1 MKQARHHPNGFVLI
15 ELVMILI
22 LVGFIGAFAGL
33 FLFKGVEGFIASKS
47 NSEGALKA
55 QIAIDRISA
64 ELKHVTEIT
73 NWTGASFTYKSLD
86 FPKTTRKLVWDS
98 AAHEIRL
105 SINNGPERVLIDQ
118 VQTCTFARE
127 AIEIDRASDNK
138 EEIKSVTV
146 KFTLNEVGRP
156 FEAKIFPRRL
166 VANPA

>member
-1 MKQARHHPNGFVLI
+1 MKQTRLHPNGFVLI

-33 FLFKGVEGFIASKS
+33 FLYKGVEGFISSKS

-64 ELKHVTEIT
+64 ELKHVIEVT
-73 NWTGASFTYKSLD
+73 NWTGASFTFRNQD
-86 FPKTTRKLVWDS
+86 FPVPRKLVWDP

-127 AIEIDRASDNK
+127 AIEIDRASDN
-138 EEIKSVTV
+138 ELEIKSITVT
-146 KFTLNEVGRP
+146 FTLNEVGRS
-156 FEAKIFPRRL
+156 FRAMIFPRHL